1 MQPSNFLPCAELTRV
16 LLSAYG
22 PCPGFSSVCE
32 SMRWAPETGHVPRG
46 FCGAIGQLCDVE
58 LVLIVA
64 EPGDPHPHEFYTAIP
79 SPQELFEEICRYV
92 YSCFSSGKD
101 QFHRNIR
108 EILDLCWPSLTFD
121 EQMRRTW
128 ITESTLCSAST
139 EGGPVPAAI
148 TRFCTDSYLAKQLSI
163 LPQTTVVTLG
173 AKARS
178 RVEHLGIKFMAAAAA
193 APPGCNFAGAKES
206 WKQVAEEVR
215 RRMSVR

>member
-1 MQPSNFLPCAELTRV
+1 MQPSNFLPCPELTRV

-32 SMRWAPETGHVPRG
+32 SLRWIPGAGHVPRG
-46 FCGAIGQLCDVE
+46 FCGAIGQLGDVE

-64 EPGDPHPHEFYTAIP
+64 EPGNPHRGEFYGAVH
-79 SPQELFEEICRYV
+79 SSQELFEEICYYV
-92 YSCFSSGKD
+92 YKCFSSGKD

-108 EILDLCWPSLTFD
+108 RILDLCWPSLRFD

-128 ITESTLCSAST
+128 ITESLCSAST

-163 LPQTTVVTLG
+163 LPHTTIVTLG

-178 RVEHLGIKFMAAAAA
+178 RVEHLGVKFMAAGAA

-206 WKQVAEEVR
+206 WEQVAEEVR